1 MGVPVIGEIVVLGVV
16 FVVVSNHNELI
27 PPVIGILGN
36 LPLELHQLT
45 SFLTRGRGA
54 DVEVVQWSRFN
65 PVLRF
70 IACLLEEETK
80 CYRRGG
86 ADVAGVADAEAEQHL
101 LACLS
106 LSVLNIQIGPD
117 VGNAYFRLD
126 VEPALVLVVGLVV
139 LIDGLVVVY
148 NRDWEGFPHA
158 VKGDVQRQRAGLAG
172 THVDR
177 VRLGH
182 QAAILVVDTDSYT
195 ISIGVATVL
204 PRQIDLVKRVGAWR
218 RASVHLVEITEPE
231 VWSRISCRGWE
242 N

>member
-1 MGVPVIGEIVVLGVV
+1 MPSIIGV
-16 FVVVSNHNELI
+16 
-27 PPVIGILGN
+27 LGN
-36 LPLELHQLT
+36 LPLKLHQLT
-45 SFLTRGRGA
+45 SSLTRGRGL
-54 DVEVVQWSRFN
+54 DVVVVQWSGVN

-86 ADVAGVADAEAEQHL
+86 ADVAGVTDAEAEQHL

-106 LSVLNIQIGPD
+106 LGVLNIQIGPD

-126 VEPALVLVVGLVV
+126 VEPALVLVVGLVI
-139 LIDGLVVVY
+139 LTDGLVVVY
-148 NRDWEGFPHA
+148 NRDRHSLPHA

-182 QAAILVVDTDSYT
+182 QVAILVVDTDSYT
-195 ISIGVATVL
+195 ISVGVATVL
-204 PRQIDLVKRVGAWR
+204 PRQVDLIERVSAWR
-218 RASVHLVEITEPE
+218 WTSSRLVEITEPE
-231 VWSRISCRGWE
+231 VWSRISCSGWE